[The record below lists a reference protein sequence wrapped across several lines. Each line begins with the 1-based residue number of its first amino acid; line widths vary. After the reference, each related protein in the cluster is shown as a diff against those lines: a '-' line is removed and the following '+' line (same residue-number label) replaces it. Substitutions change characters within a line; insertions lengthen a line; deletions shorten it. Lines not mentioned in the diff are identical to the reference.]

1 MAAVTFRRL
10 AAGDPKIQLSAVDA
24 RTPANDHFALAF
36 RNVSVQVI
44 PTVTSFD
51 RIAPNPFRSNAILS
65 FALAK
70 GGTVQLAIYSVD
82 GRRVRQLVTGSREAG
97 VYQVAWDGHDE
108 GGAVVAAGVYYA
120 RLLTPQGNF
129 THSMVYLK

>member
-1 MAAVTFRRL
+1 MTFRRL
-10 AAGDPKIQLSAVDA
+10 AAGDPKIQLAAVDA
-24 RTPANDHFALAF
+24 RGSANDHVALAF
-36 RNVSVQVI
+36 RNVSVKVL

-70 GGTVQLAIYSVD
+70 GGPVQLAIYSVD

-97 VYQVAWDGHDE
+97 VYQVAWDGCAD
-108 GGAVVAAGVYYA
+108 GGAAVPAGVYYA
-120 RLLTPQGNF
+120 RLLTPQGHF
-129 THSMVYLK
+129 THQMVYLK